1 MKMNFGKLKM
11 KLDAFNKKASELV
24 NDKSKT
30 LSKIEEGL
38 KIASANKR
46 ALSDVWSQLLLLF
59 SLTKDYAKG
68 NYVDIPKTTIVSVL
82 AALLY
87 FISPIDLV
95 PDFIVGMGFLDDA
108 FVLGFVYKR
117 VSKELLKYQ
126 VWKKIEDEKQ
136 KNTIEITS

>member
-1 MKMNFGKLKM
+1 MNFGKLKM

-38 KIASANKR
+38 KIASANKG

-68 NYVDIPKTTIVSVL
+68 SYVDIPKTTIVSVL

-108 FVLGFVYKR
+108 FVLGFVYKS

-136 KNTIEITS
+136 KNTIEISS

>member
-1 MKMNFGKLKM
+1 MNFGKLKM

-38 KIASANKR
+38 KIASANKG
-46 ALSDVWSQLLLLF
+46 ALSDVWYQLLLLF

-68 NYVDIPKTTIVSVL
+68 SYVDIPKTTIVSVL

-126 VWKKIEDEKQ
+126 VWKAQQKIID
-136 KNTIEITS
+136 NLS

>member
-1 MKMNFGKLKM
+1 MNFGKLKM

-38 KIASANKR
+38 KIASANKG

-68 NYVDIPKTTIVSVL
+68 SYVDIPKTTIVSVL

-87 FISPIDLV
+87 LISPIDLV
-95 PDFIVGMGFLDDA
+95 PDFIVGMGFLGDA

-126 VWKKIEDEKQ
+126 VWKAQQKIID
-136 KNTIEITS
+136 NLS

>member
-38 KIASANKR
+38 KIASANKG

-68 NYVDIPKTTIVSVL
+68 SYVDIPKTTIVSVL

-126 VWKKIEDEKQ
+126 VWKAQQKIID
-136 KNTIEITS
+136 NLS

>member
-38 KIASANKR
+38 KIASANKG

-68 NYVDIPKTTIVSVL
+68 SYVDIPKTTIVSVL

-136 KNTIEITS
+136 KNTIEISS

>member
-1 MKMNFGKLKM
+1 MNFGKLKM

-38 KIASANKR
+38 KIASANKG

-68 NYVDIPKTTIVSVL
+68 SYVDIPKTTIVSVL

-126 VWKKIEDEKQ
+126 VWKAQQKIID
-136 KNTIEITS
+136 NLS

>member
-1 MKMNFGKLKM
+1 MNFGKLKM

-38 KIASANKR
+38 KIASANKG

-68 NYVDIPKTTIVSVL
+68 SYVDIPKTTIVSVL

-136 KNTIEITS
+136 KNTIEISS

>member
-38 KIASANKR
+38 KIASANKG
-46 ALSDVWSQLLLLF
+46 ALNDVRSQLLLLF

-126 VWKKIEDEKQ
+126 VWKAQQKIID
-136 KNTIEITS
+136 NLS

>member
-38 KIASANKR
+38 KIASANKG

-68 NYVDIPKTTIVSVL
+68 SYVDIPKTTIVSVL

-126 VWKKIEDEKQ
+126 VWKKIEEEKQ
-136 KNTIEITS
+136 KNTIKISS

>member
-1 MKMNFGKLKM
+1 MNFGKLKM

-38 KIASANKR
+38 KIASANKG

-68 NYVDIPKTTIVSVL
+68 SYVDIPKTTIVSVL

-126 VWKKIEDEKQ
+126 AWKKTTEDKQ
-136 KNTIEITS
+136 QNTIEILN

>member
-1 MKMNFGKLKM
+1 MNFGKLKM

-38 KIASANKR
+38 KIASANKG

-68 NYVDIPKTTIVSVL
+68 SYVDIPKTTIVSVL

>member
-1 MKMNFGKLKM
+1 MNFGKLKM

-38 KIASANKR
+38 KIASANKG
-46 ALSDVWSQLLLLF
+46 ALSDVWSQLRLLF

-68 NYVDIPKTTIVSVL
+68 SYVDIPKTTIVSVL

-126 VWKKIEDEKQ
+126 AWKKTTEDKQ
-136 KNTIEITS
+136 QNTIEILN

>member
-1 MKMNFGKLKM
+1 MNFGKLKM